1 MDINKSIFMP
11 LLIPSAGLGQSSYM
25 PEAQRYDASYQ
36 VYQEEGD
43 RIRVESYYL
52 RGDITLNA
60 ETSFRFQYLRDA
72 ISGSS
77 PTGNMPSDEL
87 PFLANLKDV
96 RRGIMGALSRQFGDH
111 RVEFELS
118 RSKENDYLS
127 YGLALSDKWSL
138 NQKNTTITYGL
149 NYLDDD
155 VSVRGIDNQDKKNYD
170 LFAGIT
176 QLIDKNT
183 YVSANLTLGYS
194 EGYLN
199 DPYKSI
205 QRTETLLLPDGMG
218 GFNRFDVLNS
228 YAENR
233 PDSRMREV
241 LQLQGTHLFEN
252 VGGALDAVLR
262 LSSDDYGVVSETVQ
276 LEWRQSIGK
285 AFEVTP
291 FFRYYHQSAADFF
304 TNTLDGVPID
314 YPADHPNGS
323 GPNYSADYRLSSLDA
338 VSLGMRTRLQINEN
352 LAGSLS
358 YEHYQMAGSGSDTAP
373 SQAYV
378 SADIWTFGLNLTF

>member
-36 VYQEEGD
+36 VYQEEED

-52 RGDITLNA
+52 RGDVTLNA

-96 RRGIMGALSRQFGDH
+96 RHGIMGALSRQFGDH
-111 RVEFELS
+111 RVELELS

-127 YGLALSDKWSL
+127 YGLALSDKWDL

-155 VSVRGIDNQDKKNYD
+155 VSVPGIDNQDKKSYD

-183 YVSANLTLGYS
+183 YVSANLTLGYG

-205 QRTETLLLPDGMG
+205 QRTETLFLPDGMG

-252 VGGALDAVLR
+252 VGGAIDAVLR
-262 LSSDDYGVVSETVQ
+262 LSNDDYGVVSETVQ
-276 LEWRQSIGK
+276 LEWRQAIGE

-338 VSLGMRTRLQINEN
+338 VSLGMRTRLQINET

-358 YEHYQMAGSGSDTAP
+358 YEHYQMSGSGSDTAP

>member
-11 LLIPSAGLGQSSYM
+11 LLIPSVGLGQSNYM

-52 RGDITLNA
+52 RGDINLNA

-111 RVEFELS
+111 RVELELS

-127 YGLALSDKWSL
+127 CGLALSDKWSL

-233 PDSRMREV
+233 PDSRMREF

-338 VSLGMRTRLQINEN
+338 VSLGMRTRLQINET

-358 YEHYQMAGSGSDTAP
+358 YEHYQMAGSGSDTSP